1 MHTQQSDRLIVRLSL
16 LHRVSTDPPD
26 VPHSQ
31 QHTEHTGATSQL
43 TATKGSILLPR
54 PTVMW
59 SIYTHCKVSSYLVM
73 CQVAS
78 RTRLCVFV
86 LTLITCLTAGLILQP
101 SIDPTHST
109 HTPHHRDRSF
119 GVFRVLLRV
128 GSHGGSLCAVVRA
141 SQSAYD
147 CPCTS
152 VQVSLLGDD
161 EVTQTTSDQYNISH
175 MRHKCSI
182 ECLLQF

>member
-86 LTLITCLTAGLILQP
+86 LTLITCLTAGLILNRP
-101 SIDPTHST
+101 LTPPTVPT
-109 HTPHHRDRSF
+109 
-119 GVFRVLLRV
+119 LLIIVIEASV
-128 GSHGGSLCAVVRA
+128 GGALVAVVTIA
-141 SQSAYD
+141 
-147 CPCTS
+147 
-152 VQVSLLGDD
+152 LLYCARR
-161 EVTQTTSDQYNISH
+161 EFSN
-175 MRHKCSI
+175 
-182 ECLLQF
+182 